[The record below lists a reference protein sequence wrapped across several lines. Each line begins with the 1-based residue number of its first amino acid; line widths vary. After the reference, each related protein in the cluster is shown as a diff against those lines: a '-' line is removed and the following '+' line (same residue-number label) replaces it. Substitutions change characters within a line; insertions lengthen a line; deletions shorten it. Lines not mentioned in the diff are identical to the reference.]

1 MGQRSNA
8 SDAAV
13 KDAQV
18 LLKREECALDM
29 GQREN
34 VNDVASK
41 DAQVLLRSEECA

>member
-1 MGQRSNA
+1 MGHSLK
-8 SDAAV
+8 DAAV

-18 LLKREECALDM
+18 LLKREEFASGM

-34 VNDVASK
+34 INDVASK